1 MSVNGVTGASDVYST
16 YSAPSKSTEVKSE
29 TAAANTAADTGVV
42 YEPSQEA
49 KAASAKK
56 YTPDA
61 NLIAKLKADS
71 DARTSQFKS
80 LVEKM
85 LLGQGKTYNN
95 ANDIWSILSS
105 GDFSVDPANAFQRVI
120 MKNDDFAAFQKMN
133 VSFYIITV
141 FKSVS
146 ESGHGVFRSVFVV

>member
-71 DARTSQFKS
+71 EARTAQFKS
-80 LVEKM
+80 LVEQM
-85 LLGQGKTYNN
+85 LTKQGMEHTMFISGGGHTWTNWRYYLNN
-95 ANDIWSILSS
+95 FVPLL
-105 GDFSVDPANAFQRVI
+105 
-120 MKNDDFAAFQKMN
+120 
-133 VSFYIITV
+133 
-141 FKSVS
+141 FK
-146 ESGHGVFRSVFVV
+146 